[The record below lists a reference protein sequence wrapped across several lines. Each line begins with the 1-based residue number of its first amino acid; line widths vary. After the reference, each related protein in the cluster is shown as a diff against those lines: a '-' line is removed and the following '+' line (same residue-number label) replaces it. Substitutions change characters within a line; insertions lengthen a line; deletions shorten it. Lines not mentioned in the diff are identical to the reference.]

1 MDNTNSLKIWEGT
14 RMLLSWQVSWVS
26 LENIFLSI
34 FIMSFLNYTP
44 KKWTLNEKF
53 EDTKE
58 SVNLRKTDNTMA
70 KSLKRINNDL
80 QNITQKTKD

>member
-1 MDNTNSLKIWEGT
+1 MIQKHSQES
-14 RMLLSWQVSWVS
+14 M
-26 LENIFLSI
+26 
-34 FIMSFLNYTP
+34 

-70 KSLKRINNDL
+70 KRKG
-80 QNITQKTKD
+80 QKPEKDKQRSTKHYTEN

>member
-1 MDNTNSLKIWEGT
+1 MIQKHSQES
-14 RMLLSWQVSWVS
+14 M
-26 LENIFLSI
+26 
-34 FIMSFLNYTP
+34 